1 MDVDAVRYSSL
12 GSRLDCCSTGFGLG
26 RGWATHNTQ
35 QAAAAVIATFVG
47 APRFFR
53 FQTVRADPGMMIM
66 VICNMVAVMVVVVMI
81 LMAIVLVMVTIDDD
95 VYRPLLCDEAFGETA
110 QHPRATRLSGIC
122 LQSCSADHSNSSKE
136 VPWYVCT
143 SFS

>member
-1 MDVDAVRYSSL
+1 
-12 GSRLDCCSTGFGLG
+12 
-26 RGWATHNTQ
+26 
-35 QAAAAVIATFVG
+35 
-47 APRFFR
+47 
-53 FQTVRADPGMMIM
+53 MMIM